1 MQANSSEDWPSQ
13 QALRPLAQ
21 RLGITEG
28 RIQELRRA
36 SETIEEI
43 CGDLEKCC
51 VKVLRL
57 EQTGQAA
64 TPQARDYREMRDQL
78 EQELERHLTEVTR
91 TAARAKET
99 GTSAN
104 AGP

>member
-1 MQANSSEDWPSQ
+1 MQANSFKDRPEHET
-13 QALRPLAQ
+13 LRSLAQ
-21 RLGITEG
+21 RLGTTEG

-36 SETIEEI
+36 SETIDEI

-51 VKVLRL
+51 AKVLRL
-57 EQTGQAA
+57 EQTGQGA
-64 TPQARDYREMRDQL
+64 TPQAGDYREMRDQL

-99 GTSAN
+99 DTSKN
-104 AGP
+104 AGS